1 MAADAF
7 PLKWAQGDFLLL
19 CSDGLINTVSDQ
31 ELLFE
36 VIHSEPL
43 DTCLDRLLA
52 LSVSGERRITSLLC
66 CL

>member
-1 MAADAF
+1 M
-7 PLKWAQGDFLLL
+7 
-19 CSDGLINTVSDQ
+19 SDQ

-52 LSVSGERRITSLLC
+52 LSRQRGEMCIRDRPAS
-66 CL
+66 